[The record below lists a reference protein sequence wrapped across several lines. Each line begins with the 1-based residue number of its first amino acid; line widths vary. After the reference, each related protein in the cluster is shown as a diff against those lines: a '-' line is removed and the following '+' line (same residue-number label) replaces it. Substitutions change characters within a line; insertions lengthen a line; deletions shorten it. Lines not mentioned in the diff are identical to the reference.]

1 MINILDQENEMQ
13 KSVVNM
19 WDAVM
24 NHEINPLKHIDD
36 LQTRHVVMQFL
47 AWMWCI
53 IFSAALGSFLVFGI
67 SLIAHV
73 LLVAGITITYSTFQ
87 VAKRTSQRGAT
98 QYRGAD

>member
-1 MINILDQENEMQ
+1 MNDFIKDSWSGIMIRDNT
-13 KSVVNM
+13 
-19 WDAVM
+19 
-24 NHEINPLKHIDD
+24 PLKHIPN
-36 LQTRHVVMQFL
+36 LMVRHMIFQIL

-73 LLVAGITITYSTFQ
+73 LIISGIVITYSTFT
-87 VAKRTSQRGAT
+87 VAKRTSNRGET

>member
-1 MINILDQENEMQ
+1 VSEFVKDSWSGIMIRDNT
-13 KSVVNM
+13 
-19 WDAVM
+19 
-24 NHEINPLKHIDD
+24 PLKHIPN
-36 LQTRHVVMQFL
+36 LMVRHMIFQIL

-53 IFSAALGSFLVFGI
+53 IFSAALGSFVVFGV

-73 LLVAGITITYSTFQ
+73 LLIAGITITYSTFQ

>member
-1 MINILDQENEMQ
+1 MNDFIKDSWSGIMIRDNT
-13 KSVVNM
+13 
-19 WDAVM
+19 
-24 NHEINPLKHIDD
+24 PLKHIPN
-36 LQTRHVVMQFL
+36 LMVRHMIFQIL

-73 LLVAGITITYSTFQ
+73 LLIAGITITYSTFQ
-87 VAKRTSQRGAT
+87 VAKRTRQRGAT

>member
-1 MINILDQENEMQ
+1 MSEFIKDSWSGIMIRDNT
-13 KSVVNM
+13 
-19 WDAVM
+19 
-24 NHEINPLKHIDD
+24 PLKHIPN
-36 LQTRHVVMQFL
+36 LMVRHMIFQIL

-53 IFSAALGSFLVFGI
+53 IFSAALGSFVVFGV

-73 LLVAGITITYSTFQ
+73 LLIAGITITYSTFQ

>member
-1 MINILDQENEMQ
+1 MNDFIKDSWSGIMIRDNT
-13 KSVVNM
+13 
-19 WDAVM
+19 
-24 NHEINPLKHIDD
+24 PLKHIPN
-36 LQTRHVVMQFL
+36 LMVRHMIFQIL

-73 LLVAGITITYSTFQ
+73 LLIAGITITYSIFQ

>member
-1 MINILDQENEMQ
+1 MSEFIKDSWSGIMIRDNT
-13 KSVVNM
+13 
-19 WDAVM
+19 
-24 NHEINPLKHIDD
+24 PLKHIPN
-36 LQTRHVVMQFL
+36 LMVRHMIFQIL

-73 LLVAGITITYSTFQ
+73 LLIAGITITYSTFQ

-98 QYRGAD
+98 QYRGED

>member
-1 MINILDQENEMQ
+1 MSEFIKDSWSGIMIRDNT
-13 KSVVNM
+13 
-19 WDAVM
+19 
-24 NHEINPLKHIDD
+24 PLKHIPN
-36 LQTRHVVMQFL
+36 LMVRHMIFQIL

-73 LLVAGITITYSTFQ
+73 LLIAGITITYSTFT

>member
-1 MINILDQENEMQ
+1 MSEFVKDSWSGIMIRDNT
-13 KSVVNM
+13 
-19 WDAVM
+19 
-24 NHEINPLKHIDD
+24 PLKHIPN
-36 LQTRHVVMQFL
+36 LMVRHMIFQIL

-73 LLVAGITITYSTFQ
+73 LLIAGITITYSTFQ
-87 VAKRTSQRGAT
+87 VAKKTSQRGAT

>member
-1 MINILDQENEMQ
+1 MNDFIKDSWSGIMIRDNT
-13 KSVVNM
+13 
-19 WDAVM
+19 
-24 NHEINPLKHIDD
+24 PLKHIPN
-36 LQTRHVVMQFL
+36 LMVRHMIFQIL

-73 LLVAGITITYSTFQ
+73 LLIAGITITYSTFQ
-87 VAKRTSQRGAT
+87 VAIRTSQRGAT

>member
-1 MINILDQENEMQ
+1 MSEFIKDSWSGIMIRDNT
-13 KSVVNM
+13 
-19 WDAVM
+19 
-24 NHEINPLKHIDD
+24 PLKHIPN
-36 LQTRHVVMQFL
+36 LMVRHMIFQIL

-73 LLVAGITITYSTFQ
+73 LLIAGITITYSTFQ

>member
-1 MINILDQENEMQ
+1 MSEFVKDSWSGIMIRDNT
-13 KSVVNM
+13 
-19 WDAVM
+19 
-24 NHEINPLKHIDD
+24 PLKHIPN
-36 LQTRHVVMQFL
+36 LMVRHMIFQIL

-53 IFSAALGSFLVFGI
+53 IFSAALGSFVVFGV

-73 LLVAGITITYSTFQ
+73 LLISGITITYSTFQ

>member
-1 MINILDQENEMQ
+1 MSEFVKDSWSGIMIRDNT
-13 KSVVNM
+13 
-19 WDAVM
+19 
-24 NHEINPLKHIDD
+24 PLKHIPN
-36 LQTRHVVMQFL
+36 LMVRHMIFQIL

-73 LLVAGITITYSTFQ
+73 LLIAGITITYSTFQ

>member
-1 MINILDQENEMQ
+1 MSEFIKDSWSGIMIRANT
-13 KSVVNM
+13 
-19 WDAVM
+19 
-24 NHEINPLKHIDD
+24 PLKHIPN
-36 LQTRHVVMQFL
+36 LMVRHMIFQIL

-73 LLVAGITITYSTFQ
+73 LLIAGITITYSTFQ

>member
-1 MINILDQENEMQ
+1 MNDFIKDSWSGIMIRDNT
-13 KSVVNM
+13 
-19 WDAVM
+19 
-24 NHEINPLKHIDD
+24 PLKHIPN
-36 LQTRHVVMQFL
+36 LMVRHMIFQIL

-73 LLVAGITITYSTFQ
+73 LLIAGITTTYSTFQ